1 MHGKSTQRRN
11 SLERFNAW
19 FAKCLLA
26 LWPDENKAWGMAFAA
41 ETVAIDS
48 PQKQFRWLLGGIPV
62 LLRENFKSF
71 LSSLGRPV
79 GVSPGDLLGRG
90 HSERGRTPRTPR
102 VVLALLLVFFVAF
115 FAQPATRAVFRSVS
129 EAYTERGGD
138 PSHWSEVR
146 RIQSL
151 AEKTLSQKNRDAPLL
166 AFASL
171 LHSDEGKRLSLA
183 DAAIRSDPGLTW
195 IDFANAVLPAN
206 DITNRHP
213 LFADRIARLIS
224 SDPDNALPHLLRSES
239 ITAPYRHKDA
249 QNDPNA
255 LHAAAWGAAAA
266 TDPQWLAAMD
276 AAFKAPRYDAYDQK
290 LFPLS
295 RDVMERYSVDDPRIF
310 SAMLGRRSIYPILYY
325 QRL

>member
-1 MHGKSTQRRN
+1 
-11 SLERFNAW
+11 
-19 FAKCLLA
+19 
-26 LWPDENKAWGMAFAA
+26 
-41 ETVAIDS
+41 
-48 PQKQFRWLLGGIPV
+48 
-62 LLRENFKSF
+62 LLRKPCH
-71 LSSLGRPV
+71 RKI
-79 GVSPGDLLGRG
+79 
-90 HSERGRTPRTPR
+90 
-102 VVLALLLVFFVAF
+102 
-115 FAQPATRAVFRSVS
+115 ATRRC
-129 EAYTERGGD
+129 
-138 PSHWSEVR
+138 
-146 RIQSL
+146 SL
-151 AEKTLSQKNRDAPLL
+151 
-166 AFASL
+166 FASL

-290 LFPLS
+290 LFLLS
-295 RDVMERYSVDDPRIF
+295 RDVMERYSVNDPRIF
-310 SAMLGRRSIYPILYY
+310 SAMLGRRSIYQYSTISAYSKLLRSRVQTRNVPAIPIPQSRIAPSRWISAESSIPCCASSLTFVPPFWHLPVPFCSSPTRPLTAPIARSFRAPFR
-325 QRL
+325 RLATKSSSVLSTRPFPCQWAYKSLSALPLVRMDDSFCGPPPPLF